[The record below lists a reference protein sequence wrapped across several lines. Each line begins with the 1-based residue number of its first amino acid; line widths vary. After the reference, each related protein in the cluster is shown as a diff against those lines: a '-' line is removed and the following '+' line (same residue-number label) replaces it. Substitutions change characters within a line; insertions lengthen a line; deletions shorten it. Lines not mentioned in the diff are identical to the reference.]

1 MFGLTCFELLKI
13 WKKRSFL
20 ACLGILLAL
29 NLFMLWYGNLPKEGK
44 PPLSAYRMAAG
55 DMSGMDEQEK
65 WEYIKE
71 LKEKA
76 DHIAMLQEILTLQ
89 AWGDEIGN
97 ALAAQLLRENPAI
110 YETYMEELT
119 EGGYLKYTDDLDK
132 ERALLDELYEE
143 IEKIRG
149 YGAYL
154 ESVEKQAERL
164 RGISIFR
171 TASRFGRQNVERS
184 AADHRGLSDKNIRF
198 YPSKGIRM
206 AMESHSTDIFL
217 LLSVFLFVGGLIGE
231 EKEKGLFYLTRAAK
245 NGIAVCMGAKLLALL
260 IHVTA
265 FCFLFYGEN
274 LLYASATAG
283 LGSFSAQIQS
293 VGAYMESSLALTLGE
308 YAALAVLTKAALFFC
323 FGAMLTAVSVWAAK
337 SFTPQLAG
345 AAFLFCNGL
354 CYAVI
359 PAGSAFHMFKYLSF
373 FGMLETERLYGG
385 YLNFNVWGNAVPRL
399 AATMLCLILFGAAGA
414 AAAFFLFLRG
424 RSLVMQKARRLML
437 PFRPYQ
443 SLLRHEGYKILFTN
457 RALLLL
463 LFAVL
468 LLGWKDLGKSYTCPA
483 KEQYYADMMLL
494 LEGRLTE
501 EKEDMVLRE
510 QARFDEAFAQLA
522 RIEELEA
529 CGSIDKSTADERKL
543 PWLGVLAFYPSF
555 TRIAEQYAHIKAEGG
570 YFIYDTGY
578 RYLFG
583 KMDESFLTDCLL
595 LTLCMIFAFG
605 GVMAME
611 YRKKSWYLLAS
622 TRKGRRQVLMQ
633 KINIYILCAACTVL
647 LPWIFRAVSIG
658 RTYPM
663 RGIGLSAGN
672 LPMYFGKVADI
683 PIFVLIAAAVLSQLA
698 ALLLVGAV
706 VLFWSWNRKSYLQA
720 SFLSFLMLALP
731 LVLAVLG
738 LDFAKW
744 ISIYGIY
751 GWTGF
756 L

>member
-13 WKKRSFL
+13 WRKRSFL
-20 ACLGILLAL
+20 AGLGILLAL
-29 NLFMLWYGNLPKEGK
+29 NLFMLWYENLPKEGK
-44 PPLSAYRMAAG
+44 PPLSAYRMAAC

-65 WEYIKE
+65 WEYVKA
-71 LKEKA
+71 LKEKV
-76 DHIAMLQEILTLQ
+76 DGIAMLQEILNLQ
-89 AWGDEIGN
+89 AWGNEMGN
-97 ALAAQLLRENPAI
+97 MLAAQLLQENPAV

-119 EGGYLKYTDDLDK
+119 EGCYLKYTDDLEK

-154 ESVEKQAERL
+154 ESIEEQAKRL
-164 RGISIFR
+164 RGISVFR

-198 YPSKGIRM
+198 YPSRGLRL
-206 AMESHSTDIFL
+206 AMERRSTDIFL

-231 EKEKGLFYLTRAAK
+231 EKERGLFYLTRAAK
-245 NGIAVCMGAKLLALL
+245 NGVAVCMGAKLLALL

-293 VGAYMESSLALTLGE
+293 VGAYMESSLPITLGE

-345 AAFLFCNGL
+345 VGFLFCNGL
-354 CYAVI
+354 CYAAI

-373 FGMLETERLYGG
+373 FGMLETERIYGG
-385 YLNFNVWGNAVPRL
+385 YLNFNVWGSAVPRL
-399 AATMLCLILFGAAGA
+399 AVTMLCLILFGAAGA

-424 RSLVMQKARRLML
+424 RSLVMQRAYRRML

-463 LFAVL
+463 LFAAL
-468 LLGWKDLGKSYTCPA
+468 LIGWKDLGKNYACPA
-483 KEQYYADMMLL
+483 QEQYYADMMLS

-501 EKEDMVLRE
+501 EKEAVVLRE
-510 QARFDEAFAQLA
+510 QARFDEAFAQLKH
-522 RIEELEA
+522 IEELEA
-529 CGSIDKSTADERKL
+529 DGSMEKSAADERKL

-555 TRIAEQYAHIKAEGG
+555 TRVAEQYTHVKAEGG

-583 KMDESFLTDCLL
+583 KMDESLLTDCLL
-595 LTLCMIFAFG
+595 LTLCMIFAFSG
-605 GVMAME
+605 AVAME
-611 YRKKSWYLLAS
+611 YQKKSWYLLAA
-622 TRKGRRQVLMQ
+622 TRKGRRQVLWQ
-633 KINIYILCAACTVL
+633 KINVYILCAACAAV
-647 LPWIFRAVSIG
+647 LPWVCRAVSVS
-658 RTYPM
+658 RAYPM
-663 RGIGLSAGN
+663 HGLLLSIRN
-672 LPMYFGKVADI
+672 LPMYYGKTADM
-683 PIFVLIAAAVLSQLA
+683 PVFMLIAAAVLSQLA
-698 ALLLVGAV
+698 ALLLVGVV

-720 SFLSFLMLALP
+720 SFFSFLMLALP
-731 LVLAVLG
+731 LGLAVLG